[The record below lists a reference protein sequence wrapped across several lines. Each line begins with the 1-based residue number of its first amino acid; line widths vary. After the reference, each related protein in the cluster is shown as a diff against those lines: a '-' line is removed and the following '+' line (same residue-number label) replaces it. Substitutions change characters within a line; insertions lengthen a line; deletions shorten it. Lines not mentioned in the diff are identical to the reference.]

1 MTGAALASIPF
12 DMPTRAVRVNIT
24 VKEPSLQAID
34 QAARAGGQ
42 SRSAYLAEAAR
53 ARIRAAA

>member
-1 MTGAALASIPF
+1 MTGVALASIPF
-12 DMPTRAVRVNIT
+12 DMPTRAFRENIT
-24 VKEPSLQAID
+24 VKEPSFKAID

-53 ARIRAAA
+53 ARIRATA